1 MDEIIEKLRDKDEKA
16 AYEFAKKIGIE
27 SAESD
32 KYVEKIPVFSEM
44 LTDKNSYVRTRAF
57 MLICNQAR
65 WADNGQI
72 EVVFN
77 QMKALLYDPKPTV
90 VRQCLGALHEVILYR
105 PEMIELIC
113 DAVNNIDLSVYKDS
127 MSPLIKKDIEALMA
141 VVKQKF

>member
-65 WADNGQI
+65 WAGKGQI

-77 QMKALLYDPKPTV
+77 QMKALLNDVKPTV

-105 PEMIELIC
+105 PEMIELILET
-113 DAVNNIDLSVYKDS
+113 VNNIDLSVYKDS

-141 VVKQKF
+141 VVK

>member
-1 MDEIIEKLRDKDEKA
+1 MDEIIEKLKDKDEKA

-65 WADNGQI
+65 WADKGQI

-77 QMKALLYDPKPTV
+77 RMKELLNDAKPTV
-90 VRQCLGALHEVILYR
+90 VRQCLGALHLLCQRIFHMQFMGKNNSKCSLLY
-105 PEMIELIC
+105 
-113 DAVNNIDLSVYKDS
+113 
-127 MSPLIKKDIEALMA
+127 LIKLYQVPIFRETKVSEDE
-141 VVKQKF
+141 

>member
-1 MDEIIEKLRDKDEKA
+1 MDEIIEKSRDKDEKA

-44 LTDKNSYVRTRAF
+44 LTDKNSYVGTRVF

-65 WADNGQI
+65 WADKGQI

-77 QMKALLYDPKPTV
+77 RMKELLMYNQRSHLVCFSGISDGLSSKTFIIFFELHKCVKVMCVCYV
-90 VRQCLGALHEVILYR
+90 VLLPL
-105 PEMIELIC
+105 L
-113 DAVNNIDLSVYKDS
+113 LST
-127 MSPLIKKDIEALMA
+127 
-141 VVKQKF
+141 